1 MSASALLALAILPL
15 FQTPTGTVDVAVAP
29 DGTVLVLRSSAPRLV
44 SFGPEGD
51 PLEFDLDGLR
61 LPVALAAG
69 EDGSVFA
76 ADAYSGTVMRFDTDG
91 ILVETVPAPGVISLA
106 VSGGRTWLLLETG
119 EVLVS
124 GEGTV
129 RARVPVSTPAD
140 LSVRGLEGVVSSPSG
155 SFRFDGDGVEA
166 LGTSPA
172 CMTVDGIAGPEETG
186 SAGAVRLAP
195 VPSGGVL
202 VWLPGSGADVLH

>member
-1 MSASALLALAILPL
+1 MSASAFLALAILPL
-15 FQTPTGTVDVAVAP
+15 FQAPPGTIDVAVAP
-29 DGTVLVLRSSAPRLV
+29 DGTVLVLRSSPPRLLAI
-44 SFGPEGD
+44 GPEGD
-51 PLEFDLDGLR
+51 TLEFDLEGLR

-76 ADAYSGTVMRFDTDG
+76 SDASSGTVMRFDTDG
-91 ILVETVPAPGVISLA
+91 ILVQTIPAPGAISLA

-129 RARVPVSTPAD
+129 RARVPVSPPAD

-155 SFRFDGDGVEA
+155 SFRFGGDGVEA

-172 CMTVDGIAGPEETG
+172 CMTADGTVETG
-186 SAGAVRLAP
+186 EADAVPAARLEP

-202 VWLPGSGADVLH
+202 VWSPGSEADGRD